1 MQLDSDV
8 KEKTSSR
15 ALIGKVV
22 SDKMDKTVVVKLERK
37 VINPKYKKYQVRF
50 TKLYAHDEKNM
61 CKEGDLVKIKQTR
74 PLSKLKNWEVVE
86 IIT

>member
-8 KEKTSSR
+8 KEKTPR

-37 VINPKYKKYQVRF
+37 VKNPKYKKYQVRY
-50 TKLYAHDEKNM
+50 TKLYAHDEKNI
-61 CKEGDLVKIKQTR
+61 CKEGDVVKIKQTR
-74 PLSKLKNWEVVE
+74 PLSKLKNWEVIEVV
-86 IIT
+86 T